1 MSKRLNQIF
10 TYSLVGTKESAL
22 RAHYHPKSPP
32 PLLPDP
38 SCWMGIEVEVEN
50 YCPTNTAAF
59 PSWYWVTTSDHSLRG
74 GGIEFISIPLRGNFL
89 IDSVQKLEQYLKKV
103 SPHHDFNRRTSVH
116 VHVGVRYLTVRQ
128 LLNVVLTYLT
138 VEPLLYAFAEKHTG
152 YKRRDNNFCVPIAQ
166 SALSLNLPQIL
177 KECETDE
184 HLAAMLLPKRWKKY
198 TGLNLCPIATQGTI
212 EFRHLGGTIDSVVL
226 LQWLGYIQSLRGFGK
241 NTSTED
247 LLTWINS
254 LNSNSNYAAYVA
266 AVLGPDA
273 LKIVYHAELK
283 LLLEDSIETT
293 KEIIGWCNRK
303 SLVEIS
309 EQGFLTTQ
317 FFKRMHPKALTPK
330 SEEINIVYQEKQ
342 INNTKLLYSKGSI
355 SKNEFFQTMSELENP
370 SSTPLKSA
378 NVQSISLLEGL

>member
-10 TYSLVGTKESAL
+10 TYSLVETKEVAL
-22 RAHYHPKSPP
+22 QSYYHPKSPP

-50 YCPTNTAAF
+50 YAPINTASL
-59 PSWYWVTTSDHSLRG
+59 PSNYWVTTVDHSLRG

-89 IDSVQKLEQYLKKV
+89 VDAVQRLEQYLKKV

-116 VHVGVRYLTVRQ
+116 VHVGVRYLTVKQ
-128 LLNVVLTYLT
+128 LLNVVLTYIT
-138 VEPLLYAFAEKHTG
+138 VEPLLYAFAEKYTG

-177 KECETDE
+177 KECQTDE

-212 EFRHLGGTIDSVVL
+212 EFRHLGGTIDSEVL
-226 LQWLGYIQSLRGFGK
+226 LQWLGYIQNLRGFGK

-247 LLTWINS
+247 LLTWITS

-273 LKIVYHAELK
+273 LKIVDHQELK

-293 KEIIGWCNRK
+293 KEIIGWCDRK

-309 EQGFLTTQ
+309 EQGFLTTE
-317 FFKRMHPKALTPK
+317 FFKRMFPKALKPK
-330 SEEINIVYQEKQ
+330 AIKTSIENQEKEINNLK
-342 INNTKLLYSKGSI
+342 KLYSQDSI
-355 SKNEFFQTMSELENP
+355 SKTEFFEALIKLSNESLPPPPNSP
-370 SSTPLKSA
+370 K
-378 NVQSISLLEGL
+378 VSISLLEGL